1 MPRRILILG
10 STGSIGTQALE
21 VVRREKGAFKIVGLS
36 ANKNAALLKKQA
48 QQFQTDNVLLTQ
60 DQPQRLSDFVR
71 KIKADLV
78 LIAVSGQAGIF
89 PLRSAIEQGRNIA
102 LANKEALVMEGG
114 QLMKL
119 AKKTGAKII
128 PVDSEHAAIFQ
139 CLQSVKKEDV
149 AKIILTCSGGP
160 FWRKSKQ
167 ELKKVTARQ
176 ALKHPVWKMGNKISI
191 DSATLMNK
199 GFEIIEAH
207 HLFGFDYDQI
217 EVLIHPQ
224 GVVHG
229 MVQLKDGNML
239 MHASCPDMKIPIHF
253 ALHYPDRA
261 TMDFKAFK
269 FSENILK
276 NQKLEFFSPDQTILE
291 GINLTKKAVEIGGDA
306 PAHLVEAN
314 EKAVQEFL
322 NGEIGFLEIYKEIK
336 FSFSPYRTKNAWSA
350 QCPDDRYECL
360 PENHETKP

>member
-1 MPRRILILG
+1 LPRRILILG

-21 VVRREKGAFKIVGLS
+21 VIRKEKDAFEVVGLS

-60 DQPQRLSDFVR
+60 DEPRRLSDFVR

-89 PLRSAIEQGRNIA
+89 PLRSAIEQGRTIA
-102 LANKEALVMEGG
+102 LANKEALVMEGEK
-114 QLMKL
+114 LMKL
-119 AKKTGAKII
+119 ARKTGAQII

-139 CLQSVKKEDV
+139 CLQNVKKEDV

-167 ELKKVTARQ
+167 ELKKVTTQQ

-217 EVLIHPQ
+217 EILIHPQ
-224 GVVHG
+224 GLVHG
-229 MVQLKDGNML
+229 MVQLKDGNLL

-253 ALHYPDRA
+253 ALHYPDRSP
-261 TMDFKAFK
+261 MDFKAFK

-276 NQKLEFFSPDQTILE
+276 NQKLEFFPADQTVLE
-291 GINLTKKAVEIGGDA
+291 GIRLAKKAVQLRGDA
-306 PAHLVEAN
+306 PARLVTAN

-322 NGEIGFLEIYKEIK
+322 NGEIGFLGIYEEIK
-336 FSFSPYRTKNAWSA
+336 KALFIFE
-350 QCPDDRYECL
+350 Q
-360 PENHETKP
+360 